1 MATTSFTSFG
11 ALLRQ
16 HRLTAGLTQE
26 ELAEQAGLSTRGVQA
41 LETGGRTSP
50 RAETVRLLAD
60 ALGLDAETRAA
71 LIAAA
76 RPELVTPATPGPL
89 PLRLLHL
96 PVPLTPLVGRENE
109 VAAASAMLRRPDVRL
124 LTLTG
129 PGGVGKTRLAQAV
142 AAELASDFVD
152 GVAWVELTPL
162 RDPALVV
169 AAIAQALGVREG
181 GDHPIAELLAP
192 VVAGRHLLLVLD
204 NCEHLLPAMPLVGEL
219 LAASPGLNV
228 LATSRARLRLRGER
242 ELPVAPLA
250 VPVLESA
257 AVPPVAELAGV
268 AAVRLFTERAAEV
281 RPGFALSVDNA
292 AAVAAICRQVEGLP
306 LALELAAARVKILPP
321 EMLRIRLAQRLPLLS
336 GGARDAPERQQ
347 TMRDAIAW
355 SHDLLSEEEQ
365 VLFRRLAVFAGGCT
379 LEAAAA
385 VAAADRAEQ
394 HAQAEILEGL
404 ATLVDQSLLRVEEPF
419 VHRTAEARFAMLET
433 IREYALERLEVSGE
447 SEVIQQAHAA
457 YYLLFAERAEP
468 ELTGPAQAEWLTQLG
483 VEHDNL
489 RAALAWSLDGGEPAT
504 GLRLAGTLGRF
515 WRVHGHPREGLS
527 WLERTLAV
535 SNDDASAAR
544 GKALEEAGRLSHD
557 RGDPDQTEALLAA
570 ALAIWRALDDR
581 HGEARSL
588 DELGN
593 VAHDRGDFERAN
605 TLHEQALG
613 LAREIGDRRGAGR
626 ALNNLAMVALYQQD
640 DERAQHLYNEALRV
654 LREVGD
660 AYGINVVLTNLGI
673 VAIRRGDLD
682 HAADIAN
689 ECLTGC
695 RDLGDQQGIASALI
709 NLGEVALLQG
719 DLARAAAHY
728 EEARQLLRELGDDRT
743 AAEACYGLASVA
755 LADSDVERAASLFAD
770 SLTLAHAVDDKVQVA
785 DALEGVAAVAVQHGQ
800 VELAT
805 HVLGAA
811 AALRDRIAAPVAAH
825 RRAALTRVL
834 AASRA
839 ALDEVAFA
847 SAWDVGQGWT
857 LEQSVAR
864 AKDLTEVLASQP
876 S

>member
-11 ALLRQ
+11 ALLRH

-60 ALGLDAETRAA
+60 ALGLDGETRAA

-76 RPELVTPATPGPL
+76 RPELGAPATPGSP

-96 PVPLTPLVGRENE
+96 PAPLTPLVGRERE
-109 VAAASAMLRRPDVRL
+109 VAAASALLRRPEVRL

-142 AAELASDFVD
+142 ATDLAADFAD
-152 GVAWVELTPL
+152 GVAWIELAPL
-162 RDPALVV
+162 RDPGLVPV
-169 AAIAQALGVREG
+169 AMAQTLGVREWG
-181 GDHPIAELLAP
+181 ARPMVELLAP
-192 VVAGRHLLLVLD
+192 ILAGRDLLLVLD

-219 LAASPGLNV
+219 LAASPHLNV

-242 ELPVAPLA
+242 ELPVAPLT
-250 VPVLESA
+250 VPVLESS

-268 AAVRLFTERAAEV
+268 PAVRLFTERAAEV
-281 RPGFALSVDNA
+281 RPGFALSADNA
-292 AAVAAICRQVEGLP
+292 SAVAAICRRLDGLP

-355 SHDLLSEEEQ
+355 SHDLLSKEEQ

-385 VAAADRAEQ
+385 VAAADRPGQ
-394 HAQAEILEGL
+394 HAQEEILEGL

-419 VHRTAEARFAMLET
+419 VHGTVEARFAMLET
-433 IREYALERLEVSGE
+433 IREYALERLEASDE
-447 SEVIQQAHAA
+447 TEAIQQAHAA
-457 YYLLFAERAEP
+457 FYLVFAEQAEP
-468 ELTGPAQAEWLTQLG
+468 ELTGPAQAEWLTRLG

-489 RAALAWSLDGGEPAT
+489 RAALAWSLGGGETAT
-504 GLRLAGTLGRF
+504 GLCLAGTLGRF
-515 WRVHGHPREGLS
+515 WRMHGHPREGLS
-527 WLERTLAV
+527 WLERALAL
-535 SNDDASAAR
+535 SDDDASAAR
-544 GKALEEAGRLSHD
+544 AKALEEAGRLSHD

-570 ALAIWRALDDR
+570 ALAIWRELDDR
-581 HGEARSL
+581 RGEARSL

-593 VAHDRGDFERAN
+593 VAHDRGDFGRAV

-640 DERAQHLYNEALRV
+640 DERAQHLYNEALSA

-682 HAADIAN
+682 HAAAIAN

-728 EEARQLLRELGDDRT
+728 GEARQLLQDLGDDRA

-755 LADSDVERAASLFAD
+755 LADSDIGRAASLFAD

-785 DALEGVAAVAVQHGQ
+785 DALEGVAAVAVQQGQ
-800 VELAT
+800 TERAVRL
-805 HVLGAA
+805 LAA
-811 AALRDRIAAPVAAH
+811 AVALRDRIAAPVAAH
-825 RRAALTRVL
+825 RRAAHTRVL

-839 ALDEVAFA
+839 VLDEVAFA
-847 SAWDVGQGWT
+847 SAWDIGQGWT
-857 LEQSVAR
+857 LGQSVAE
-864 AKDLTEVLASQP
+864 AKDLTEALTSQQ